1 MGSVNLVI
9 RSRNIALA
17 VVALAIAISLVA
29 SGAPRLEAAST
40 PAAEAHAQIAPDA
53 ATYGPIASRALQD
66 LHTWVGQ
73 CFPWVRLV
81 VQAATGRTMGFG
93 YRSGYLQAGAI
104 EIAAADA
111 RDGDVIQLID
121 DSYTAPDADY
131 VGMHTAI
138 VLKNL
143 GGGRYDAIDSNQQ
156 WDGIVRLRSNY
167 DPFAAAAR
175 YSNINVHFYR
185 FPGNAGS
192 SAPAPPPDPVEAP
205 ATMLDQPLPS
215 GSAAVVLTD
224 SGCLR
229 LRSAAGIDANVI
241 DCLAPGT
248 RVLVVDDVEERDG
261 YRWQR
266 VVAGTQIGFV
276 ADSYLQLDPSPAT
289 PPPAPAPAA
298 PIALAAPLAPL
309 TAIETPA
316 AGGLTVGASRFDDPA
331 ALVTAQPYAVESVSV
346 LDIVRQRFLIYIPGA
361 PALVN
366 SLNAGSLQPGTIV
379 TIRRAG
385 TRGPTQAPPSRPA
398 SLPAASGTPHRLAQP
413 PVYGLTQG
421 IAGTTDPAALAAAQL
436 FPVQSVSVLHV
447 PSQSWLVHIPGAPAA
462 VNTLNT
468 ATLRADSAVTLLRGP
483 GTVAP
488 QAAPSAPTGA
498 APSATAAPA
507 PPASAPARVLASLT
521 YYYCEQGANPAS
533 IGDGGGFCGVTAS
546 GANVYEG
553 AAACARE
560 HRGQRFTIDGDPTG
574 RTYTCAD
581 TGSAVRGEHRDIF
594 FRNSDDGYAW
604 WIAVGAS
611 AWITI
616 DP

>member
-131 VGMHTAI
+131 VGIHTAI

-385 TRGPTQAPPSRPA
+385 TPRP
-398 SLPAASGTPHRLAQP
+398 
-413 PVYGLTQG
+413 
-421 IAGTTDPAALAAAQL
+421 D
-436 FPVQSVSVLHV
+436 
-447 PSQSWLVHIPGAPAA
+447 
-462 VNTLNT
+462 
-468 ATLRADSAVTLLRGP
+468 
-483 GTVAP
+483 
-488 QAAPSAPTGA
+488 TGA
-498 APSATAAPA
+498 AVAAGLTAGGERHAAP
-507 PPASAPARVLASLT
+507 PR
-521 YYYCEQGANPAS
+521 
-533 IGDGGGFCGVTAS
+533 
-546 GANVYEG
+546 
-553 AAACARE
+553 AAAGVRPHAGHRRDDRPGGAGGRAAVPGTERLSAARAEPELAGAHSGCAGCRE
-560 HRGQRFTIDGDPTG
+560 
-574 RTYTCAD
+574 YA
-581 TGSAVRGEHRDIF
+581 EHRDAARRQRGDAAARAGHGRAAGCAERPDRRCAERHRRPCPARLGAGARARVANLLLLRARCEPGID
-594 FRNSDDGYAW
+594 RRRWRILRRDGQRRER
-604 WIAVGAS
+604 V
-611 AWITI
+611 
-616 DP
+616 